1 MALALLEQERWIC
14 QNGACG
20 CEIAVIKPS
29 DLTAGGLP
37 RCRCG
42 SIMKK
47 FYTSPKFRHLTSPE
61 AERLF
66 LDSTEPT
73 LSPVRETKSTKRER

>member
-1 MALALLEQERWIC
+1 MATTLLQQERWIC

-20 CEIAVIKPS
+20 SEMVVIKPS
-29 DLTAGGLP
+29 EIAGAGLP

-47 FYTSPKFRHLTSPE
+47 FYTAPAFSHFRSKE
-61 AERLF
+61 AEMLF
-66 LDSTEPT
+66 WDAAPT
-73 LSPVRETKSTKRER
+73 SKPVRETKQTKRER